1 MIILRQKQYATG
13 VERVQARQA
22 LDTVGKRPVKNMNL
36 LSLKTRAKIA
46 RGYRNAVNSGID
58 VVNNP
63 AGAVTDLGKDLVSRP
78 MNTAGKIAIAIPF
91 PASVPAGVGVI
102 AVGDQINKRVKPL
115 RKLSDSINS
124 GIERSGVYRKIKGIN
139 LGLVSSYPYKD
150 RRAK

>member
-1 MIILRQKQYATG
+1 MIILRQKEYATG
-13 VERVQARQA
+13 IERMQAKQA
-22 LDTVGKRPVKNMNL
+22 LTKVGARPVKNMNI

-46 RGYRNAVNSGID
+46 RGYRNAVNIGID

-63 AGAVTDLGKDLVSRP
+63 AGAITDLGKNLVSRP

-115 RKLSDSINS
+115 GKLSEGIKS
-124 GIERSGVYRKIKGIN
+124 GIESTGAYRKIKGVN
-139 LGLVSSYPYKD
+139 LGIVKNYPYKD
-150 RRAK
+150 RRR